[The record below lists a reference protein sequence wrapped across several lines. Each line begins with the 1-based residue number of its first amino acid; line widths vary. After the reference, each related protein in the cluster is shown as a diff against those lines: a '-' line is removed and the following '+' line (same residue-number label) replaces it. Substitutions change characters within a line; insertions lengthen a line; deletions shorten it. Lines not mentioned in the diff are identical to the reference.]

1 MNVPTH
7 WFSPLAV
14 LGISFFFSM
23 LGMGGGQLYIPTFYW
38 LGLDFK
44 LEAIPL
50 GLLLDAVTSSSASLT
65 YLRHRL
71 VRLRMATSFALTM
84 IAAAPVGALF
94 TARVPTKIIIVLFAI
109 YLLLAAGLALSG
121 WKPTKGALSKRAEVI
136 IGIIAGTLL
145 GLLVGMLGRGG
156 GSFVV
161 PILLMLGLEPR
172 NAAATSMFVVAFS
185 ATAGFL
191 GHLAQGR
198 VNWPLAAA
206 CALAALSGSQIGSR
220 LMVQQV
226 KSHVLRRLLAL
237 VLVAVAGQLLWSVSR

>member
-1 MNVPTH
+1 MNLSIR
-7 WFSPLAV
+7 WLAPLAV

-50 GLLLDAVTSSSASLT
+50 GLLLNVVTSSSASLT

-71 VRLRMATSFALTM
+71 VRLRMAMPFALTM

-94 TARVPTKIIIVLFAI
+94 TARVPTRIIIVLFAVF
-109 YLLLAAGLALSG
+109 LLLAAGLALSG
-121 WKPTKGALSKRAEVI
+121 WKPMKGALSKRAELVV
-136 IGIIAGTLL
+136 GVMAGTLL

-161 PILLMLGLEPR
+161 PTLLMLGLDPR
-172 NAAATSMFVVAFS
+172 NAAATSMFVVTFS
-185 ATAGFL
+185 AASGFL

-198 VNWPLAAA
+198 LDWGLAAA
-206 CALAALSGSQIGSR
+206 CAGAALLGSQIGSR
-220 LMVQQV
+220 LMVRQV
-226 KSHVLRRLLAL
+226 KSRTLRRLFAL
-237 VLVAVAGQLLWSVSR
+237 VIIAVASQLLWSASH